1 MSPLEHLLTALRSI
15 AQNKVRAFLTT
26 LGVIIGVMSVIMLV
40 AFGESAQAYVSR
52 EFAIMGSNVLIV
64 TPGRQETTGLIPI
77 TAGSHRK
84 LTYETAKAIKR
95 KASGITG
102 VCGNSVGLAGVK
114 FHNRQRH
121 VMCIGTTPDFDNIRE
136 LYTQIGRFLTEEDIA
151 NNKKVCI
158 IGTTLKKELFGNDRA
173 LNETVTVNGTK
184 HMIVGIL
191 EERGMAL
198 GIDLG
203 DLIIIPL
210 PSAQQMFKNGEDE
223 LWEILV
229 GVRSKEDLPRAK
241 ESVSKI
247 VSAAHDNNDD
257 FTVTDQDGMLQT
269 FDRIFGMLRIMLV
282 GIASISL
289 LVGGIGIMN
298 IMLVSVRE
306 RTREVGI
313 RKAIGAR
320 RADIALQFLIESVTL
335 SLLGGVIGISLGA
348 AGTFAIRVAYPTLPI
363 GISLWSTALAFLFS
377 MTVGV
382 FFGVYPAYKAAS
394 VDPVEALRYE

>member
-1 MSPLEHLLTALRSI
+1 
-15 AQNKVRAFLTT
+15 
-26 LGVIIGVMSVIMLV
+26 
-40 AFGESAQAYVSR
+40 
-52 EFAIMGSNVLIV
+52 
-64 TPGRQETTGLIPI
+64 
-77 TAGSHRK
+77 
-84 LTYETAKAIKR
+84 
-95 KASGITG
+95 
-102 VCGNSVGLAGVK
+102 
-114 FHNRQRH
+114 
-121 VMCIGTTPDFDNIRE
+121 

-348 AGTFAIRVAYPTLPI
+348 AGTFAIRVAYPTRPI